1 MDTKEISTLIK
12 LLNAILKETS
22 GQISS
27 LKELSNESK
36 LVSII
41 NIM

>member
-27 LKELSNESK
+27 LKELSDESK

-41 NIM
+41 NLM

>member
-1 MDTKEISTLIK
+1 MDSKEISNLIK

-27 LKELSNESK
+27 LKELSDESK

-41 NIM
+41 NLM

>member
-1 MDTKEISTLIK
+1 MDSKEISNLIK
-12 LLNAILKETS
+12 LLNAILKEIS

-27 LKELSNESK
+27 LKELSDESK

-41 NIM
+41 NLM

>member
-1 MDTKEISTLIK
+1 MDTKEISNLIK
-12 LLNAILKETS
+12 LLNAILKENS

>member
-1 MDTKEISTLIK
+1 MDTKEISNLIK

-22 GQISS
+22 VQISS
-27 LKELSNESK
+27 LKELSDESK

-41 NIM
+41 NLM

>member
-1 MDTKEISTLIK
+1 MDTKEISNLIK

-22 GQISS
+22 VQISS
-27 LKELSNESK
+27 LNELVDESK

-41 NIM
+41 NLM

>member
-22 GQISS
+22 VQISS
-27 LKELSNESK
+27 LNELVDESK

-41 NIM
+41 NLM

>member
-1 MDTKEISTLIK
+1 MDTKEISNLIK
-12 LLNAILKETS
+12 LLNAILKENS

-27 LKELSNESK
+27 LKELSDESK

>member
-1 MDTKEISTLIK
+1 MDTKEISNLIK
-12 LLNAILKETS
+12 LLNAILKEKS

>member
-1 MDTKEISTLIK
+1 MDSKEISNLIK

-22 GQISS
+22 GKISS
-27 LKELSNESK
+27 LKELSDESK

-41 NIM
+41 NLM

>member
-22 GQISS
+22 VQISS
-27 LKELSNESK
+27 LKELSDESK

-41 NIM
+41 NLM

>member
-12 LLNAILKETS
+12 LLNAILKENS

-41 NIM
+41 NIL

>member
-1 MDTKEISTLIK
+1 MDSKEISNLIK
-12 LLNAILKETS
+12 LLNAILKETT

-27 LKELSNESK
+27 LKELSDESK

-41 NIM
+41 NLM